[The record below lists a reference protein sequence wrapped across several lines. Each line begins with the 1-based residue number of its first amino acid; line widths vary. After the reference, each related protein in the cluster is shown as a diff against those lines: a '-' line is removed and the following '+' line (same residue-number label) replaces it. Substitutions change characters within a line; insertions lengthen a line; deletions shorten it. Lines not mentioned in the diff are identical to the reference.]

1 MKICHYALLTPL
13 RVHSLDFLVQ
23 FGYLTHC
30 KFKLL
35 GIVKM
40 IDKPTTKE
48 HCENSLVPIVAKVAL
63 LDRRDAY
70 LLCHWRSLA
79 DAVSLNPK

>member
-1 MKICHYALLTPL
+1 
-13 RVHSLDFLVQ
+13 
-23 FGYLTHC
+23 
-30 KFKLL
+30 
-35 GIVKM
+35 M
-40 IDKPTTKE
+40 IDKPTSKE